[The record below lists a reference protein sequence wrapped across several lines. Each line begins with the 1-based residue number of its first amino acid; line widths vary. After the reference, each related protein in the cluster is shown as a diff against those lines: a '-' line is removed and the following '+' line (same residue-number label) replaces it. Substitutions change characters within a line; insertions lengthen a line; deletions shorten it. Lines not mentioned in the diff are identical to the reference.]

1 MDCVADTVYYEARGE
16 GVEGMR
22 AVAHVILNRAE
33 EEGVSPCIIVRRKA
47 QFATGP
53 SRPRDKLWQIA
64 KKISINPGKDLTR
77 GATYFHNR
85 SVRPYWIKRLV
96 VSFTYGGHI
105 FYRKIIN

>member
-16 GVEGMR
+16 GEEGMR
-22 AVAHVILNRAE
+22 AVAHVIYNRAKE
-33 EEGVSPCIIVRRKA
+33 MGVSPCIIVRIPA

-53 SRPRDKLWQIA
+53 SKPRDKQWQIA
-64 KKISINPGKDLTR
+64 KRISIDPGKDLTR

-96 VSFTYGGHI
+96 VTFTHGGHI
-105 FYRKIIN
+105 FYRKIIK